1 MWTYGFGVNSAAIL
15 FFVMMTWI
23 VLAVLREVRPLWFY
37 ILAATLFVLS
47 QVDYFLLNKVRD
59 VGVPASVRRPD

>member
-1 MWTYGFGVNSAAIL
+1 
-15 FFVMMTWI
+15 MMTWI
-23 VLAVLREVRPLWFY
+23 VLVVLREVRPLWFY

-59 VGVPASVRRPD
+59 VGMGVSMWRLTLRTPGDLQRYKSQN